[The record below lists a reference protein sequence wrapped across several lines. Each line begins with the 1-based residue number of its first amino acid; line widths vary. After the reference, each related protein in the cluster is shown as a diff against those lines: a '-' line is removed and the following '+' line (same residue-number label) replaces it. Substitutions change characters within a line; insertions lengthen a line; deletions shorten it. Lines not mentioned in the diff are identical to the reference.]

1 MSNNIQRPHG
11 MSQLDYLWINFGGYK
26 VSNEA
31 SSIPK
36 EDVILTEQA
45 LTDLIQKSTSGGITA
60 LTFREH
66 PTKTDTMELIG
77 TSINGSVLTVVEM
90 PKEVHV
96 QSFSHRTVTQTDID
110 NGAPYPINSEVLS
123 IALTNGIEYLVSLE
137 ELNLVIRGGDTDTIS
152 TNVTNSVVNSHLKI
166 DAGNNS
172 ISVVEIKSNSNGIYS
187 NLKISQKS
195 TGLELTKEE
204 DGLSGSI
211 PLGTT
216 GYSIKFDQMTLS
228 QYQALETKDPSTLYF
243 ITDKP
248 YIYLGGTRY
257 GVDMNPGEVPIVSL
271 VYDSDHML
279 LSYKKADGSDIQQI
293 HMGPANEDTPGM
305 MSTETYIEL
314 QELKKA
320 LDGIVNV
327 KEYIAEEVSK
337 AAFSIEFGDE
347 SNGTKSLNLKN
358 GKGDIISSV
367 NIDVESYL
375 EFGVSK
381 IADAQDVEDS
391 GGTVQEGHQILVLT
405 LTSGNKIYIDLN
417 QLVDVYTGLNT
428 KSITL
433 SVSNNQIS
441 ADLNISKDDQILYI
455 YDDGVRAHF
464 QIVRQPGRILFYGKT
479 QTDTDKLAEI
489 QLADTVITTAFI
501 EKATEETYTKYP
513 PRYIDS
519 KPYDQLT
526 NPIVLGTPYFIIVFG
541 SDTGDSSTSYQYN
554 DYISINPILN
564 TLVLSP
570 NEGNIITRDENGYLY
585 GSINWIEVQ

>member
-1 MSNNIQRPHG
+1 MSNDIQRPHG
-11 MSQLDYLWINFGGYK
+11 MSQLDYLWVNFGGYK

-31 SSIPK
+31 SSIPQ

-110 NGAPYPINSEVLS
+110 NGVPYPINSEVLS
-123 IALTNGIEYLVSLE
+123 IVLTNGTEYLVSLE

-152 TNVTNSVVNSHLKI
+152 TNVTNGVVNSHLKI

-204 DGLSGSI
+204 DGLSGRI

-271 VYDSDHML
+271 VYDTDHML

-293 HMGPANEDTPGM
+293 HMGPADENTPGM

-347 SNGTKSLNLKN
+347 SNGTKPLNLKN

-391 GGTVQEGHQILVLT
+391 GGAVQEGHQILVLT
-405 LTSGNKIYIDLN
+405 LTSGNKIYVDLN

-441 ADLNISKDDQILYI
+441 ANLNISKDDQILYI

-464 QIVRQPGRILFYGKT
+464 QVVRQPGKILFYGKT

-585 GSINWIEVQ
+585 GSINWIEV

>member
-1 MSNNIQRPHG
+1 MSNDIQRPHG
-11 MSQLDYLWINFGGYK
+11 MSQLDYLWVNFGGYK

-31 SSIPK
+31 SSIPQ

-110 NGAPYPINSEVLS
+110 NGVPYPINSEVLS
-123 IALTNGIEYLVSLE
+123 IVLTNGTEYLVSLE

-152 TNVTNSVVNSHLKI
+152 TNVTNGVVNSHLKI

-204 DGLSGSI
+204 DGLSGRI

-271 VYDSDHML
+271 VYDADHML

-293 HMGPANEDTPGM
+293 HMGPADENTPGM

-347 SNGTKSLNLKN
+347 SNGTKPLNLKN

-441 ADLNISKDDQILYI
+441 ADLNISKDDQILHI

-464 QIVRQPGRILFYGKT
+464 QIVRQPGKILFYGKT

-585 GSINWIEVQ
+585 GSINWIEV

>member
-1 MSNNIQRPHG
+1 MSNDIQRPHG
-11 MSQLDYLWINFGGYK
+11 MSQLDYLWVNFGGYK

-31 SSIPK
+31 SSIPQ

-110 NGAPYPINSEVLS
+110 NGVPYPINSEVLS
-123 IALTNGIEYLVSLE
+123 IVLTNGTEYLVSLE

-152 TNVTNSVVNSHLKI
+152 TNVTNGVVNSHLKI

-271 VYDSDHML
+271 VYDADHML

-347 SNGTKSLNLKN
+347 SNGTKPLNLKN

-391 GGTVQEGHQILVLT
+391 SGAVQEGHQILVLT
-405 LTSGNKIYIDLN
+405 LTSGNKIYVDLN

-441 ADLNISKDDQILYI
+441 ADLNISEDDQILYI

-464 QIVRQPGRILFYGKT
+464 QIVRQPGKILFYGKT

-585 GSINWIEVQ
+585 GSINWIEV

>member
-1 MSNNIQRPHG
+1 MSNDIQRPHG
-11 MSQLDYLWINFGGYK
+11 MSQLDYLWVNFGGYK

-31 SSIPK
+31 SSIPQ

-110 NGAPYPINSEVLS
+110 NGVPYPINSEVLS
-123 IALTNGIEYLVSLE
+123 IVLTNGTEYLVSLE

-152 TNVTNSVVNSHLKI
+152 TNVTNGVVNSHLKI

-204 DGLSGSI
+204 DGLSGRI

-271 VYDSDHML
+271 VYDADHML

-314 QELKKA
+314 QKLKKA

-347 SNGTKSLNLKN
+347 SNGTKPLNLKN

-464 QIVRQPGRILFYGKT
+464 QIVRQPGKILFYGKT

-585 GSINWIEVQ
+585 GSINWIEV

>member
-1 MSNNIQRPHG
+1 MSNDIQRPHG
-11 MSQLDYLWINFGGYK
+11 MSQLDYLWVNFGGYK
-26 VSNEA
+26 ISNEA
-31 SSIPK
+31 SSIPQ

-123 IALTNGIEYLVSLE
+123 IVLTNGTEYLVSLE

-152 TNVTNSVVNSHLKI
+152 TNVTNGVVNSHLKI

-257 GVDMNPGEVPIVSL
+257 GVDMSPGEVPIVSL
-271 VYDSDHML
+271 VYDADHML

-347 SNGTKSLNLKN
+347 SNGTKPLNLKN

-391 GGTVQEGHQILVLT
+391 GGAVQEGHQILVLT
-405 LTSGNKIYIDLN
+405 LTSGNKIYVDLN

-441 ADLNISKDDQILYI
+441 ADLNISEDDQILYI

-464 QIVRQPGRILFYGKT
+464 QIVRQPGKILFYGKT

-585 GSINWIEVQ
+585 GSINWIEV

>member
-1 MSNNIQRPHG
+1 MSNDIQRPHG
-11 MSQLDYLWINFGGYK
+11 MSQLDYLWVNFGGYK

-31 SSIPK
+31 SSIPQ

-110 NGAPYPINSEVLS
+110 NGVPYPINSEVLS
-123 IALTNGIEYLVSLE
+123 IVLTNGTEYLVSLE

-152 TNVTNSVVNSHLKI
+152 TNVTNGVVNSHLKI

-257 GVDMNPGEVPIVSL
+257 GVDMSPGEVPIVSL
-271 VYDSDHML
+271 VYDADHML

-293 HMGPANEDTPGM
+293 HMGPADENTPGM

-347 SNGTKSLNLKN
+347 SNGTKPLNLKN

-391 GGTVQEGHQILVLT
+391 GGAVQEGHQILVLT
-405 LTSGNKIYIDLN
+405 LTSGNKIYVDLN

-441 ADLNISKDDQILYI
+441 ANLNISKDDQILYI

-464 QIVRQPGRILFYGKT
+464 QVVRQPGKILFYGKT

-585 GSINWIEVQ
+585 GSINWIEV

>member
-1 MSNNIQRPHG
+1 

>member
-1 MSNNIQRPHG
+1 MSNDIQRPHG
-11 MSQLDYLWINFGGYK
+11 MSQLDYLWVNFGGYK

-31 SSIPK
+31 SSIPQ
-36 EDVILTEQA
+36 EDVILTEQT

-123 IALTNGIEYLVSLE
+123 IVLTNGTEYLVSLE

-152 TNVTNSVVNSHLKI
+152 TNVTNGVVNSHIKM
-166 DAGNNS
+166 DGGNSS

-271 VYDSDHML
+271 VYDADHML

-293 HMGPANEDTPGM
+293 HMGPADENTPGM

-314 QELKKA
+314 QELKKV

-347 SNGTKSLNLKN
+347 SNGTKPLNLKN
-358 GKGDIISSV
+358 GRGDIISSV

-464 QIVRQPGRILFYGKT
+464 QIVRQPGKILFYGKT
-479 QTDTDKLAEI
+479 QTDADKLAEI
-489 QLADTVITTAFI
+489 QLADTIITTAFI

-585 GSINWIEVQ
+585 GSINWIEV

>member
-1 MSNNIQRPHG
+1 MSNDIQRPHG
-11 MSQLDYLWINFGGYK
+11 MSQLDYLWVNFGGYK

-31 SSIPK
+31 SSIPQ

-60 LTFREH
+60 LAFREH
-66 PTKTDTMELIG
+66 PTKTDTMELVG
-77 TSINGSVLTVVEM
+77 TSINDSVLTVVEM

-110 NGAPYPINSEVLS
+110 NGVPYPINSEVLS
-123 IALTNGIEYLVSLE
+123 IVLTNGTEYLVSLE

-152 TNVTNSVVNSHLKI
+152 TNVTNGVVNSHLKI

-204 DGLSGSI
+204 DGLSGRI

-257 GVDMNPGEVPIVSL
+257 GVDMSPGEVPIVSL
-271 VYDSDHML
+271 VYDADHML

-293 HMGPANEDTPGM
+293 HMGPADENTPGM

-347 SNGTKSLNLKN
+347 SNGTKPLNLKN

-367 NIDVESYL
+367 NIDIESYL

-405 LTSGNKIYIDLN
+405 LTSGNKIYVDLN

-441 ADLNISKDDQILYI
+441 ANLNISKDDQILYI

-464 QIVRQPGRILFYGKT
+464 QVVRQPGKILFYGKT

-570 NEGNIITRDENGYLY
+570 NKGNIITRDENGYLY
-585 GSINWIEVQ
+585 GSINWIEV

>member
-1 MSNNIQRPHG
+1 MSNDIQRPHG
-11 MSQLDYLWINFGGYK
+11 MSQLDYLWVNFGGYK

-31 SSIPK
+31 SSIPQ

-110 NGAPYPINSEVLS
+110 NGVPYPINSEVLS
-123 IALTNGIEYLVSLE
+123 IVLTNGTEYLVSLE
-137 ELNLVIRGGDTDTIS
+137 ELNLVTRGGDTDTIS
-152 TNVTNSVVNSHLKI
+152 TNVTNGVVNSHLKI

-204 DGLSGSI
+204 DGLSGRI

-257 GVDMNPGEVPIVSL
+257 GVDMSPGEVPIVSL
-271 VYDSDHML
+271 VYDADHML

-293 HMGPANEDTPGM
+293 HMGPADENTPGM

-347 SNGTKSLNLKN
+347 SNGTKPLNLKN

-391 GGTVQEGHQILVLT
+391 DGAVQEGHQILVLT

-464 QIVRQPGRILFYGKT
+464 QIVRQPGKILFYGKT

-585 GSINWIEVQ
+585 GSINWIEV

>member
-1 MSNNIQRPHG
+1 MSNDIQRSHG
-11 MSQLDYLWINFGGYK
+11 MSQLDYLWVNFGEYK

-31 SSIPK
+31 SSIPQ
-36 EDVILTEQA
+36 ENVILTEQA

-110 NGAPYPINSEVLS
+110 NGVPYPINSEVLS
-123 IALTNGIEYLVSLE
+123 IVLTNGTEYLVSLE

-152 TNVTNSVVNSHLKI
+152 TNVTNGVVNSHLKI

-204 DGLSGSI
+204 DGLSGKI

-257 GVDMNPGEVPIVSL
+257 GVDMSPGEVPIVSL
-271 VYDSDHML
+271 VYDADHML

-347 SNGTKSLNLKN
+347 SNGTKPLNLKN

-405 LTSGNKIYIDLN
+405 LTSGNKIYVDLN

-441 ADLNISKDDQILYI
+441 ANLNISKDDQILYI
-455 YDDGVRAHF
+455 YNDGVRAHF
-464 QIVRQPGRILFYGKT
+464 QVVRQPGKILFYGKT

-585 GSINWIEVQ
+585 GSINWIEV

>member
-1 MSNNIQRPHG
+1 MSNDIQRPHG
-11 MSQLDYLWINFGGYK
+11 MSQLDYLWVNFGGYK

-31 SSIPK
+31 SSIPQ

-90 PKEVHV
+90 PKEVYV

-110 NGAPYPINSEVLS
+110 NGVPYPINSEVLS
-123 IALTNGIEYLVSLE
+123 IVLTNGTEYLVSLE

-152 TNVTNSVVNSHLKI
+152 TNVTNGVVNSHLKI

-172 ISVVEIKSNSNGIYS
+172 ISVVEIKNNSNGIYS

-204 DGLSGSI
+204 DGLSGRI

-257 GVDMNPGEVPIVSL
+257 GVDMSPGEVPIVSL
-271 VYDSDHML
+271 VYDADHML

-293 HMGPANEDTPGM
+293 HMGPADENTPGM

-347 SNGTKSLNLKN
+347 SNGTKPLNLKN

-441 ADLNISKDDQILYI
+441 ANLNISKDDQILYI
-455 YDDGVRAHF
+455 SDDGVRAHF
-464 QIVRQPGRILFYGKT
+464 QVVRQPGKILFYGKT

-570 NEGNIITRDENGYLY
+570 NKGNIITRDENGYLY
-585 GSINWIEVQ
+585 GSINWIEV

>member
-1 MSNNIQRPHG
+1 MSNDIQRPHG
-11 MSQLDYLWINFGGYK
+11 MSQLDYLWVNFGGYK
-26 VSNEA
+26 VSNES
-31 SSIPK
+31 SSIPQ

-110 NGAPYPINSEVLS
+110 NGVPYPINSEVLS
-123 IALTNGIEYLVSLE
+123 IVLTNGTEYLVSLE

-152 TNVTNSVVNSHLKI
+152 TNVTNGVVNSHLKI

-204 DGLSGSI
+204 DGLSGRI

-257 GVDMNPGEVPIVSL
+257 GVDMSPGEVPIVSL
-271 VYDSDHML
+271 VYDADHML

-347 SNGTKSLNLKN
+347 SNGTKPLNLKN

-391 GGTVQEGHQILVLT
+391 GGAVQEGHQILVLT
-405 LTSGNKIYIDLN
+405 LTSGNKIYVDLN

-441 ADLNISKDDQILYI
+441 ADLNISEDDQILYI

-464 QIVRQPGRILFYGKT
+464 QIVRQPGKILFYGKT

-585 GSINWIEVQ
+585 GSINWIEV

>member
-1 MSNNIQRPHG
+1 MSNDIQRPHG
-11 MSQLDYLWINFGGYK
+11 MSQLDYLWVNFGGYK

-31 SSIPK
+31 SSIPQ

-45 LTDLIQKSTSGGITA
+45 LTNLIQKSTSGGITA

-66 PTKTDTMELIG
+66 PTKTDTMELVG
-77 TSINGSVLTVVEM
+77 TSINGSVLTIVEM
-90 PKEVHV
+90 PKEIHV
-96 QSFSHRTVTQTDID
+96 QSFSHRTITQTDID
-110 NGAPYPINSEVLS
+110 NGVPYPINSEVLS
-123 IALTNGIEYLVSLE
+123 IVLTNGTEYLVSLE

-152 TNVTNSVVNSHLKI
+152 TNVTNGVVNSHLKI
-166 DAGNNS
+166 DAGNNA

-216 GYSIKFDQMTLS
+216 GYSIRFDQMTLS

-271 VYDSDHML
+271 VYDADHML

-293 HMGPANEDTPGM
+293 HMGPANEDLPGM

-320 LDGIVNV
+320 LDGIVDV
-327 KEYIAEEVSK
+327 KEYITEEVSK

-347 SNGTKSLNLKN
+347 SNGTKPLNLKN

-391 GGTVQEGHQILVLT
+391 DGAVQEGHQILVLT
-405 LTSGNKIYIDLN
+405 LTSGNKIYVDLN

-428 KSITL
+428 KSINL
-433 SVSNNQIS
+433 QIDNKVVSAN
-441 ADLNISKDDQILYI
+441 LNISANDQVLYV
-455 YDDGVRAHF
+455 YDDGVRAHV
-464 QIVRQPGRILFYGKT
+464 QIVRQAGKIIFYGKT
-479 QTDTDKLAEI
+479 QTDVDKLGEVE
-489 QLADTVITTAFI
+489 LADTLIKYTFI
-501 EKATEETYTKYP
+501 RQANENTYVQYP
-513 PRYIDS
+513 PRNIDGS
-519 KPYDQLT
+519 PYDRIT
-526 NPIVLGTPYFIIVFG
+526 NPIVIGAPYFVMVFG
-541 SDTGDSSTSYQYN
+541 SDTGDSSTSYKYN

-564 TLVLSP
+564 ALVLSP
-570 NEGNIITRDENGYLY
+570 NKGNILTRDENGYLY
-585 GSINWIEVQ
+585 GSINWIEV

>member
-1 MSNNIQRPHG
+1 MSNDIQRPHG
-11 MSQLDYLWINFGGYK
+11 MSQLDYLWVNFGGYK
-26 VSNEA
+26 ISNEA
-31 SSIPK
+31 SSIPQ
-36 EDVILTEQA
+36 EDMILTEQA

-123 IALTNGIEYLVSLE
+123 IVLTNGTEYLVSLE

-152 TNVTNSVVNSHLKI
+152 TNVTNGVVNSHLKI

-271 VYDSDHML
+271 VYDADHML

-347 SNGTKSLNLKN
+347 SNGTKPLNLKN

-391 GGTVQEGHQILVLT
+391 GGAVQEGHQILVLT
-405 LTSGNKIYIDLN
+405 LTSGNKIYVDLN
-417 QLVDVYTGLNT
+417 QLVDVYFGLNT

-441 ADLNISKDDQILYI
+441 ADLNISEDDQILYI

-464 QIVRQPGRILFYGKT
+464 QIVRQPGKILFYGKT

-519 KPYDQLT
+519 KPYDRLT

-585 GSINWIEVQ
+585 GSINWIEG

>member
-1 MSNNIQRPHG
+1 MSNDIQRPHG
-11 MSQLDYLWINFGGYK
+11 MSQLDYLWVNFGGYK

-45 LTDLIQKSTSGGITA
+45 LTNLIQKSTSGGITA

-66 PTKTDTMELIG
+66 PTKTDTMELVG
-77 TSINGSVLTVVEM
+77 TSINGSILTIVEM
-90 PKEVHV
+90 PKEIHV
-96 QSFSHRTVTQTDID
+96 QSFSHRTITQTDID
-110 NGAPYPINSEVLS
+110 NGVPYPINSEVLS
-123 IALTNGIEYLVSLE
+123 IVLTNGTEYLVSLE

-152 TNVTNSVVNSHLKI
+152 TNVTNGVVNSHLKI
-166 DAGNNS
+166 DAGNNA

-216 GYSIKFDQMTLS
+216 GYSIRFDQMTLS

-271 VYDSDHML
+271 VYDADHML

-293 HMGPANEDTPGM
+293 HMGPANEDLPGM

-320 LDGIVNV
+320 LDGIVDV
-327 KEYIAEEVSK
+327 KEYITEEVSK

-347 SNGTKSLNLKN
+347 SNGTKPLNLKN

-391 GGTVQEGHQILVLT
+391 DGAVQEGHQILVLT
-405 LTSGNKIYIDLN
+405 LTSGNKIYVDLN

-428 KSITL
+428 KSINL
-433 SVSNNQIS
+433 QIDNKVVSAN
-441 ADLNISKDDQILYI
+441 LNISANDQVLYV
-455 YDDGVRAHF
+455 YDDGVRAHV
-464 QIVRQPGRILFYGKT
+464 QIVRQAGKIIFYGKT
-479 QTDTDKLAEI
+479 QTDVDKLGEVE
-489 QLADTVITTAFI
+489 LADTLIKYTFI
-501 EKATEETYTKYP
+501 RQANENTYVQYP
-513 PRYIDS
+513 PRNIDGS
-519 KPYDQLT
+519 PYDRIT
-526 NPIVLGTPYFIIVFG
+526 NPIVIGAPYFVMVFG
-541 SDTGDSSTSYQYN
+541 SDTGDSSTSYKYN

-564 TLVLSP
+564 ALVLSP
-570 NEGNIITRDENGYLY
+570 NKGNILTRDENGYLY
-585 GSINWIEVQ
+585 GSINWIEV

>member
-1 MSNNIQRPHG
+1 MSNDIQRPHG
-11 MSQLDYLWINFGGYK
+11 MSQLDYLWVNFGGYK

-31 SSIPK
+31 SSIPQ

-90 PKEVHV
+90 PKEVYV

-110 NGAPYPINSEVLS
+110 NGVPYPINSEVLS
-123 IALTNGIEYLVSLE
+123 IVLTNGTEYLVSLE

-152 TNVTNSVVNSHLKI
+152 TNVTNGVVNSHLKI

-204 DGLSGSI
+204 DGLSGRI

-257 GVDMNPGEVPIVSL
+257 GVDMSPGEVPIVSL
-271 VYDSDHML
+271 VYDADHML

-347 SNGTKSLNLKN
+347 SNGTKPLNLKN

-441 ADLNISKDDQILYI
+441 ANLNISKDDQILYI

-464 QIVRQPGRILFYGKT
+464 QIVRQPGKILFYGKT

-585 GSINWIEVQ
+585 GSINWIEV

>member
-1 MSNNIQRPHG
+1 MSNDIQRPHG
-11 MSQLDYLWINFGGYK
+11 MSQLDYLWVNFGGYK

-31 SSIPK
+31 SSIPQ

-110 NGAPYPINSEVLS
+110 NGVPYPINSEVLS
-123 IALTNGIEYLVSLE
+123 IVLTNGTEYLVSLE

-152 TNVTNSVVNSHLKI
+152 TNVTNGVVNSHLKI

-204 DGLSGSI
+204 DGLSGRI

-216 GYSIKFDQMTLS
+216 EYSIKFDQMTLS

-248 YIYLGGTRY
+248 YIYLGETRY

-271 VYDSDHML
+271 VYDADHML

-293 HMGPANEDTPGM
+293 HMGPADENTPGM

-347 SNGTKSLNLKN
+347 SNGTKPLNLKN

-391 GGTVQEGHQILVLT
+391 GGAVQEGHQILVLT
-405 LTSGNKIYIDLN
+405 LTSGNKIYVDLN

-441 ADLNISKDDQILYI
+441 ADLNISEDDQILYI

-464 QIVRQPGRILFYGKT
+464 QIVRQPGKILFYGKT
-479 QTDTDKLAEI
+479 QTDADKLAEI

-501 EKATEETYTKYP
+501 EKATGETYTKYP

-585 GSINWIEVQ
+585 GSINWIEV

>member
-1 MSNNIQRPHG
+1 MSNDIQRPHG
-11 MSQLDYLWINFGGYK
+11 MSQLDYLWVNFGGYK

-31 SSIPK
+31 SSIPQ

-90 PKEVHV
+90 PKEIHV

-123 IALTNGIEYLVSLE
+123 IVLTNGIEYLVSLE

-152 TNVTNSVVNSHLKI
+152 TNVTNGVVNSHLKI

-271 VYDSDHML
+271 VYDADHML

-293 HMGPANEDTPGM
+293 HMGPANENTPGM

-320 LDGIVNV
+320 LDRIVNV

-347 SNGTKSLNLKN
+347 SNGTKPLNLKN

-375 EFGVSK
+375 EFGISK

-391 GGTVQEGHQILVLT
+391 GGAVQEGHQILVLT
-405 LTSGNKIYIDLN
+405 LTSGNKIYVDLN

-441 ADLNISKDDQILYI
+441 ADLNISEDDQILYI
-455 YDDGVRAHF
+455 YNDGVRAHF
-464 QIVRQPGRILFYGKT
+464 QIVRQPGKILFYGKT

-585 GSINWIEVQ
+585 GSINWIEV

>member
-1 MSNNIQRPHG
+1 MSNDIQRPHG
-11 MSQLDYLWINFGGYK
+11 MSQLDYLWVNFGGYK

-31 SSIPK
+31 SSIPQ
-36 EDVILTEQA
+36 EDVILTEQT

-123 IALTNGIEYLVSLE
+123 IVLTNGTEYLVSLE

-152 TNVTNSVVNSHLKI
+152 TNVTNGVVNSHLKI

-271 VYDSDHML
+271 VYDADHML

-293 HMGPANEDTPGM
+293 HMGPADENTPGM

-314 QELKKA
+314 QELKKV

-347 SNGTKSLNLKN
+347 SNGTKPLNLKN
-358 GKGDIISSV
+358 GRGDIISSV

-464 QIVRQPGRILFYGKT
+464 QIVRQPGKILFYGKT
-479 QTDTDKLAEI
+479 QTDADKLAEI
-489 QLADTVITTAFI
+489 QLADTIITTAFI

-585 GSINWIEVQ
+585 GSINWIEV

>member
-1 MSNNIQRPHG
+1 MSNDIQRPHG
-11 MSQLDYLWINFGGYK
+11 MSQLDYLWVNFGGYK

-31 SSIPK
+31 SSIPQ

-96 QSFSHRTVTQTDID
+96 QSFSHRTVTQTDVD
-110 NGAPYPINSEVLS
+110 NGVPYPINSEVLS
-123 IALTNGIEYLVSLE
+123 IVLTNGTEYLVSLE

-152 TNVTNSVVNSHLKI
+152 TNVTNGVVNSHLKI

-204 DGLSGSI
+204 DGLSGRI

-271 VYDSDHML
+271 VYDADHML

-314 QELKKA
+314 QKLKKA

-347 SNGTKSLNLKN
+347 SNGTKPLNLKN

-405 LTSGNKIYIDLN
+405 LTSGNKIYVDLN

-441 ADLNISKDDQILYI
+441 ANLNISKDDQILYI
-455 YDDGVRAHF
+455 YNDGVRAHF
-464 QIVRQPGRILFYGKT
+464 QVVRQPGKILFYGKT

-585 GSINWIEVQ
+585 GSINWIEV

>member
-1 MSNNIQRPHG
+1 MSNDIQRPHG
-11 MSQLDYLWINFGGYK
+11 MSQLDYLWVNFGGYK

-31 SSIPK
+31 SSIPQ

-110 NGAPYPINSEVLS
+110 NGVPYPINSEVLS
-123 IALTNGIEYLVSLE
+123 IVLTNGTEYLVSLE

-152 TNVTNSVVNSHLKI
+152 TNVTNGVVNSHLKI

-204 DGLSGSI
+204 DGLSGRI

-257 GVDMNPGEVPIVSL
+257 GVDMSPGEVPIVSL
-271 VYDSDHML
+271 VYDADHML

-293 HMGPANEDTPGM
+293 HMGPADENTPGM

-347 SNGTKSLNLKN
+347 SNGTKPLNLKN

-433 SVSNNQIS
+433 SVGNNQIS
-441 ADLNISKDDQILYI
+441 ANLNISKDDQILYI

-464 QIVRQPGRILFYGKT
+464 QVVRQPGKILFYGKT

-570 NEGNIITRDENGYLY
+570 NKGNIITRDENGYLY
-585 GSINWIEVQ
+585 GSINWIEV

>member
-1 MSNNIQRPHG
+1 MSNDIQRPHG
-11 MSQLDYLWINFGGYK
+11 MSQLDYLWVNFGGYK
-26 VSNEA
+26 ISNEA
-31 SSIPK
+31 SSIPQ

-123 IALTNGIEYLVSLE
+123 IVLTNGTEYLVSLE

-152 TNVTNSVVNSHLKI
+152 TNVTNGVVNSHLKI

-228 QYQALETKDPSTLYF
+228 QYQALEAKDPSTLYF

-271 VYDSDHML
+271 VYDADHML

-347 SNGTKSLNLKN
+347 SNGTKPLNLKN

-464 QIVRQPGRILFYGKT
+464 QIVRQPGKILFYGKT

-585 GSINWIEVQ
+585 GSINWIEV

>member
-1 MSNNIQRPHG
+1 MSNDIQRPHG
-11 MSQLDYLWINFGGYK
+11 MSQLDYLWVNFGGYK

-31 SSIPK
+31 SSIPQ

-110 NGAPYPINSEVLS
+110 NGVPYPINSEVLS
-123 IALTNGIEYLVSLE
+123 IVLTNGTEYLVSLE

-152 TNVTNSVVNSHLKI
+152 TNVTNGVVNSHLKI

-204 DGLSGSI
+204 DGLSGRI

-271 VYDSDHML
+271 VYDADHML

-293 HMGPANEDTPGM
+293 HMGPADENTPGM

-347 SNGTKSLNLKN
+347 SNGTKPLNLKN

-464 QIVRQPGRILFYGKT
+464 QIVRQPGKILFYGKT

-585 GSINWIEVQ
+585 GSINWIEV

>member
-1 MSNNIQRPHG
+1 MSNDIQRPHG

-31 SSIPK
+31 SSIPQ

-77 TSINGSVLTVVEM
+77 TSINDSVLTVVEM

-110 NGAPYPINSEVLS
+110 NGVPYPINSEVLS
-123 IALTNGIEYLVSLE
+123 IVLTNGTEYLVSLE

-152 TNVTNSVVNSHLKI
+152 TNVTNGVVNSHLKI

-204 DGLSGSI
+204 DGLSGRI

-271 VYDSDHML
+271 VYDADHML

-293 HMGPANEDTPGM
+293 HMGPADENTPGM

-347 SNGTKSLNLKN
+347 SNGTKPLNLKN

-464 QIVRQPGRILFYGKT
+464 QIVRQPGKILFYGKT

-585 GSINWIEVQ
+585 GSINWIEV

>member
-1 MSNNIQRPHG
+1 MSNDIQRPHG
-11 MSQLDYLWINFGGYK
+11 MSQLDYLWVNFGGYK

-31 SSIPK
+31 SSIPQ

-110 NGAPYPINSEVLS
+110 NGVPYPINSEVLS
-123 IALTNGIEYLVSLE
+123 IVLTNGTEYLVSLE

-152 TNVTNSVVNSHLKI
+152 TNVTNGVVNSHLKI

-204 DGLSGSI
+204 DGLSGRI

-271 VYDSDHML
+271 VYDADHML

-293 HMGPANEDTPGM
+293 HMGPADENTPGM

-347 SNGTKSLNLKN
+347 SNGTKPLNLKN

-391 GGTVQEGHQILVLT
+391 GGTIQEGHQILVLT

-464 QIVRQPGRILFYGKT
+464 QIVRQPGKILFYGKT

-585 GSINWIEVQ
+585 GSINWIEV

>member
-1 MSNNIQRPHG
+1 MSNDIQRPHG
-11 MSQLDYLWINFGGYK
+11 MSQLDYLWVNFGGYK

-31 SSIPK
+31 SSIPQ

-123 IALTNGIEYLVSLE
+123 IVLTNGTEYLVSLE

-152 TNVTNSVVNSHLKI
+152 TNVTNGVVNSHLKI

-204 DGLSGSI
+204 DGLSGRI

-228 QYQALETKDPSTLYF
+228 QYQALGTKDPSTLYF

-271 VYDSDHML
+271 VYDADHML

-293 HMGPANEDTPGM
+293 HMGPADENTPGM

-347 SNGTKSLNLKN
+347 SNGTKPLNLKN

-464 QIVRQPGRILFYGKT
+464 QIVRQPGKILFYGKT

-585 GSINWIEVQ
+585 GSINWIEV

>member
-1 MSNNIQRPHG
+1 MSNDIQRPHG
-11 MSQLDYLWINFGGYK
+11 MSQLDYLWVNFGGYK

-31 SSIPK
+31 SSIPQ

-110 NGAPYPINSEVLS
+110 NGVPYPINSEVLS
-123 IALTNGIEYLVSLE
+123 IVLTNGTEYLVSLE

-152 TNVTNSVVNSHLKI
+152 TNVTNGVVNSHLKI

-204 DGLSGSI
+204 DGLSGRI

-248 YIYLGGTRY
+248 YIYLGRTRY

-271 VYDSDHML
+271 VYDADHML

-293 HMGPANEDTPGM
+293 HMGPADENTPGM

-347 SNGTKSLNLKN
+347 SNGTKPLNLKN

-367 NIDVESYL
+367 SIDVESYL

-391 GGTVQEGHQILVLT
+391 GGAVQEGHQILVLT

-464 QIVRQPGRILFYGKT
+464 QIVRQPGKILFYGKT

-585 GSINWIEVQ
+585 GSINWIEV

>member
-1 MSNNIQRPHG
+1 MSNDIQRPHG
-11 MSQLDYLWINFGGYK
+11 MSQLDYLWVNFGGYK
-26 VSNEA
+26 VSNGA
-31 SSIPK
+31 SSIPQ

-110 NGAPYPINSEVLS
+110 NGVPYPINSEVLS
-123 IALTNGIEYLVSLE
+123 IVLTNGTEYLVSLE

-152 TNVTNSVVNSHLKI
+152 TNVTNGVVNSHLKI

-204 DGLSGSI
+204 DGLSGRI

-257 GVDMNPGEVPIVSL
+257 GVDMSPGEVPIVSL
-271 VYDSDHML
+271 VYDADHML

-293 HMGPANEDTPGM
+293 HMGPADENTPGM

-314 QELKKA
+314 QGLKKA

-347 SNGTKSLNLKN
+347 SNGTKPLNLKN

-405 LTSGNKIYIDLN
+405 LTSGNKIYVDLN

-455 YDDGVRAHF
+455 YNDGVRAHF
-464 QIVRQPGRILFYGKT
+464 QIVRQPGKILFYGKT

-585 GSINWIEVQ
+585 GSINWIEV

>member
-1 MSNNIQRPHG
+1 MSNDIQRPHG
-11 MSQLDYLWINFGGYK
+11 MSQLDYLWVNFGGYK

-45 LTDLIQKSTSGGITA
+45 LTNLIQKSTSGGITA

-66 PTKTDTMELIG
+66 PTNTDTMELVG
-77 TSINGSVLTVVEM
+77 TSINGSVLTIVEM
-90 PKEVHV
+90 PKEIHV
-96 QSFSHRTVTQTDID
+96 QSFSHRTITQTDID
-110 NGAPYPINSEVLS
+110 NGVPYPINSEVLS
-123 IALTNGIEYLVSLE
+123 IVLTNGTEYLVSLE

-152 TNVTNSVVNSHLKI
+152 TNVTNGVVNSHLKI
-166 DAGNNS
+166 DAGNNA

-204 DGLSGSI
+204 DGLSGRI

-216 GYSIKFDQMTLS
+216 GYYIKFDQMTLS

-271 VYDSDHML
+271 VYDADHML

-293 HMGPANEDTPGM
+293 HMGPANEDLPGM

-327 KEYIAEEVSK
+327 KEYITEEVSK

-347 SNGTKSLNLKN
+347 SNGTKPLNLKN

-375 EFGVSK
+375 EFGISK

-391 GGTVQEGHQILVLT
+391 DGAVQEGHQILVLT
-405 LTSGNKIYIDLN
+405 LTSGNKIYVDLN

-428 KSITL
+428 KSINL
-433 SVSNNQIS
+433 QIDNKVVSAN
-441 ADLNISKDDQILYI
+441 LNISANDQVLYV
-455 YDDGVRAHF
+455 YDDGVRAHV
-464 QIVRQPGRILFYGKT
+464 QIVRQAGKIIFYGKT
-479 QTDTDKLAEI
+479 QTDVDKLGEVE
-489 QLADTVITTAFI
+489 LADTLIKYTFI
-501 EKATEETYTKYP
+501 RQANENTYVQYP
-513 PRYIDS
+513 PRNIDGS
-519 KPYDQLT
+519 PYDRVT
-526 NPIVLGTPYFIIVFG
+526 NPIVIGAPYFVMVFG
-541 SDTGDSSTSYQYN
+541 SDTGDSSTSYKYN

-564 TLVLSP
+564 ALVLSP
-570 NEGNIITRDENGYLY
+570 NKGNILTRDENGYLY
-585 GSINWIEVQ
+585 GSINWIEV

>member
-1 MSNNIQRPHG
+1 
-11 MSQLDYLWINFGGYK
+11 MSQLDYLWVNFGGYK

-31 SSIPK
+31 SSIPQ

-110 NGAPYPINSEVLS
+110 NGVPYPINSEVLS
-123 IALTNGIEYLVSLE
+123 IVLTNGTEYLVSLE

-152 TNVTNSVVNSHLKI
+152 TNVTNGVVNSHLKI

-257 GVDMNPGEVPIVSL
+257 GIDMNPGEVPIVSL
-271 VYDSDHML
+271 VYDADHML
-279 LSYKKADGSDIQQI
+279 LSYKKADGSDIQQV
-293 HMGPANEDTPGM
+293 HMGPADENTPGM

-347 SNGTKSLNLKN
+347 SNGTKPLNLKN

-464 QIVRQPGRILFYGKT
+464 QIVRQPGKILFYGKT

-585 GSINWIEVQ
+585 GSINWIEV

>member
-11 MSQLDYLWINFGGYK
+11 MSQLDYLWVNFGGYK
-26 VSNEA
+26 ISNEA
-31 SSIPK
+31 SSIPQ

-123 IALTNGIEYLVSLE
+123 IVLTNGIEYLVSLE

-152 TNVTNSVVNSHLKI
+152 TNVTNGVVNSHLKI

-204 DGLSGSI
+204 DGLSGRI

-228 QYQALETKDPSTLYF
+228 QYQALGTKDPSTLYF

-271 VYDSDHML
+271 VYDADHML

-293 HMGPANEDTPGM
+293 HMGPADENTPGM

-347 SNGTKSLNLKN
+347 SNGTKPLNLKN

-464 QIVRQPGRILFYGKT
+464 QIVRQPGKILFYGKT

-585 GSINWIEVQ
+585 GSINWIEV